1 MENRASVNG
10 KRGGKKFLPFC
21 EYMQDALVT
30 ILFWRGAVPSGPES
44 GSLYKVEM
52 VPHDVIKETIRTNR
66 ITIRTGFEIFM
77 FIVVS
82 LLPDSYS
89 QVALEIANR

>member
-1 MENRASVNG
+1 
-10 KRGGKKFLPFC
+10 
-21 EYMQDALVT
+21 
-30 ILFWRGAVPSGPES
+30 
-44 GSLYKVEM
+44 M
-52 VPHDVIKETIRTNR
+52 VPHDVIKETIRTNT

>member
-44 GSLYKVEM
+44 
-52 VPHDVIKETIRTNR
+52 
-66 ITIRTGFEIFM
+66 F
-77 FIVVS
+77 
-82 LLPDSYS
+82 
-89 QVALEIANR
+89 LEIRILV